1 MTIGVTL
8 APHEV
13 INRLFAILYG
23 VQPKIEGRFFHRH
36 LNQHRVLGVVI
47 GDQNGDGIG
56 YFSRHQYSVTH
67 DEKKFHT
74 NRFKAIAR
82 RFF

>member
-1 MTIGVTL
+1 M
-8 APHEV
+8 
-13 INRLFAILYG
+13 
-23 VQPKIEGRFFHRH
+23 EGRSFHCH

-47 GDQNGDGIG
+47 GHQNGDSIH
-56 YFSRHQYSVTH
+56 YFSWHQYSVTH

-82 RFF
+82 RSF